1 MSTRAQR
8 LEAEYLRIM
17 ATLLKTTHDKKDKIG
32 AKALGGF
39 FRSLIDECP
48 TMTLKTAKELF
59 KIAEEL
65 EELR

>member
-1 MSTRAQR
+1 MS
-8 LEAEYLRIM
+8 
-17 ATLLKTTHDKKDKIG
+17 TLLKTTHDKKDKIG

-39 FRSLIDECP
+39 IRSLIDECP

>member
-8 LEAEYLRIM
+8 LEKEYLRIM
-17 ATLLKTTHDKKDKIG
+17 FTLSKTTHDKKDKIG

-39 FRSLIDECP
+39 IRALIDECP